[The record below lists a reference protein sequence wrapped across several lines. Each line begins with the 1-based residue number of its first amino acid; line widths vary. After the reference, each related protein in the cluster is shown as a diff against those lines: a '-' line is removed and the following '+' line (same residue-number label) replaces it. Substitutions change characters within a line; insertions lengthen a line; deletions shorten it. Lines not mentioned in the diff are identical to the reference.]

1 MQDPN
6 KLDCTQ
12 VTEMLDA
19 FRDMELELAEAE
31 MVEAHLQNCADCSR
45 ELEAIERVVASLK
58 SLPEVPVK
66 DFADAIEARIL
77 AQSNT
82 APAAES
88 PTLSLV
94 SDKDNVRSLHQ
105 SPRRVSRLMLVA
117 AAVLVLCGV
126 IGLNSF
132 APQKP
137 SEVARLPE
145 TDKSNFATASHNL
158 NTEEATAPLAEDVV
172 ALYDE
177 DGGSNV
183 SDVGISTNEDGLYA
197 IKM

>member
-105 SPRRVSRLMLVA
+105 SPRRVSCLMLVA

-137 SEVARLPE
+137 AEVARLPE

>member
-45 ELEAIERVVASLK
+45 ELEAIEQVVASLK

-82 APAAES
+82 APASER
-88 PTLSLV
+88 PTLSLL

-105 SPRRVSRLMLVA
+105 SPRRVSRVMLVA

-145 TDKSNFATASHNL
+145 THKSNFATASHNL
-158 NTEEATAPLAEDVV
+158 NTEEAAAPLAEDVV